1 MCALFG
7 FLDYGKRVPWKVLQK
22 LVQALANA
30 SEVRGNHASGIAYNR
45 PERLS
50 IFKRPLPAHK
60 MRFRIPEGTAA
71 VMGHTRLTTQ
81 GSQKRNC
88 NNHPFR
94 GQAGTDFA
102 LAHNGVLYNDEML
115 RSQLNLPWTPI
126 ETDSF
131 IAVQLIESK
140 QELSF
145 DSLRFMAEEVRGYFT
160 FTVLD
165 TDNNLYF
172 VKGESPLF
180 LVHFPSLGLYVYSST
195 KEIFTEAMRHWHVKL
210 PKGEIIEVDEGEI
223 LKISADGTITRD
235 KYTVHDD
242 YFGCRWGGYFG
253 YDWGWSG
260 AASTSRSASA
270 DDDDEDIAL
279 LIDMCGYYGLQPEE
293 VQHLRDM
300 GYSYDEI
307 EELLYDPAAYG
318 LALSG
323 TEW

>member
-45 PERLS
+45 RDRLS

-60 MRFRIPEGTAA
+60 MRFRIPVGTAA

-81 GSQKRNC
+81 GSQKHNQ

-94 GQAGTDFA
+94 GSAGLDFA
-102 LAHNGVLYNDEML
+102 FAHNGVLWNDTAL
-115 RSQLNLPWTPI
+115 RTKLNLPETPI
-126 ETDSF
+126 ETDSY
-131 IAVQLIESK
+131 IAVQLIES
-140 QELSF
+140 QHELSF
-145 DSLRFMAEEVRGYFT
+145 DSLRYMAEQVRGYFT

-165 TDNNLYF
+165 TDNNIYI
-172 VKGESPLF
+172 VRGESPLY
-180 LVHFPSLGLYVYSST
+180 LVHFPSLGLYIYTST
-195 KEIFTEAMRHWHVKL
+195 KEIFSEAMRNWHVKL
-210 PKGEIIEVDEGEI
+210 PKGEIVEADEGEI
-223 LKISADGTITRD
+223 LKIRADGIITRD
-235 KYTVHDD
+235 SYTIHDD

-253 YDWGWSG
+253 YNWGWSG
-260 AASTSRSASA
+260 TAKGSRSAA
-270 DDDDEDIAL
+270 ADDDEDFAL

-293 VQHLRDM
+293 VRHLRDM
-300 GYSYDEI
+300 GYTFDEI
-307 EELLYDPAAYG
+307 EEMLYDPEAYG
-318 LALSG
+318 LALSS

>member
-45 PERLS
+45 GDRLS
-50 IFKRPLPAHK
+50 IYKRPLPAHK
-60 MRFRIPEGTAA
+60 LRFHIPEGTSA

-81 GSQKRNC
+81 GSQKRNQ

-94 GQAGTDFA
+94 GQAETEFA
-102 LAHNGVLYNDEML
+102 LAHNGVLWNDAAL
-115 RSQLNLPWTPI
+115 RKQLNLPETPI

-131 IAVQLIESK
+131 IAVQLIES
-140 QELSF
+140 QHELSF
-145 DSLRFMAEEVRGYFT
+145 DSLQYLAEQVRGYFT

-165 TDNNLYF
+165 EDNNLWF
-172 VKGESPLF
+172 VKGESPLY
-180 LVHFPSLGLYVYSST
+180 LVHFPSLGLYIYAST
-195 KEIFTEAMRHWHVKL
+195 KEIFKEAMRLLRVRL
-210 PKGEIIEVDEGEI
+210 PKNDVIEVDEGEI
-223 LKISADGTITRD
+223 VKIATDGTITRD